1 MKGTWKTVY
10 ESKDRTEGKD
20 CLSVKFQDFD
30 GGNKSQLHALIGH
43 ILVDDE
49 LDLSRFE
56 DLEMEGAFFDD
67 AFLTF
72 GHPENPALASV
83 HETHDEA
90 KMSRG
95 DLIRKQMQPL
105 TPQQRKEMS

>member
-20 CLSVKFQDFD
+20 CLSVKFQDFE

-95 DLIRKQMQPL
+95 DLIRKQM
-105 TPQQRKEMS
+105 